1 MLQSAASILRTLLLG
16 GIVAIAGWWTWF
28 LRDKLGEGER
38 ALRESQVEVQTLRT
52 SLDES
57 SAKIEELDVLIGEQQ
72 ATIETQEAEI
82 AAKDEEI
89 LALDAALELL
99 KIDHRLAEIE
109 VVEQVQD
116 EDGTLRT
123 KVRFLELGPDGEPL
137 GEGLEAEVQGR
148 TVYVETLVIKFG
160 DQFVEAGDPLR
171 GTAICLFRR
180 LFGEDQKPSDG
191 IPIDAAGVQPLVY
204 GGDSTA
210 PPLHRDLWNRFW
222 EYANDPE
229 LARERGVR
237 AIHGEAPVIEL
248 RPGKRY
254 RVELRASGGLTIRTM
269 D

>member
-1 MLQSAASILRTLLLG
+1 MLQSAASILRTVLLG

-38 ALRESQVEVQTLRT
+38 ALRESRIEVETLQASLDQSEERIVELDQFIDEQRETIESQQVEI
-52 SLDES
+52 
-57 SAKIEELDVLIGEQQ
+57 AQQ
-72 ATIETQEAEI
+72 E
-82 AAKDEEI
+82 EEI

-116 EDGTLRT
+116 EDGSLRT
-123 KVRFLELGPDGEPL
+123 KVRFVELGPDGEPL

-191 IPIDAAGVQPLVY
+191 IPIDAAGEQPLVY
-204 GGDSTA
+204 GGDEPT
-210 PPLHRDLWNRFW
+210 PPLHRDLWDRFW

-237 AIHGEAPVIEL
+237 AIHGEAPFIEL

-254 RVELRASGGLTIRTM
+254 RVELRASGGLTIRTL